1 MTFLCATMP
10 VAAMNQAPQFRHYMM
25 KNGLPSNIVHAI
37 YQDERDFIWMG
48 TDNGVSLFNGT
59 EFRNFQ
65 FEFERPNGQKDKRV
79 YEINGDG
86 KGTVYFRT
94 DNGLFSYSLHQD
106 SFKMVYPKSMCFSYA
121 NGRLLMGENGRNL
134 YCHENDSTRLLYRLP
149 DECAITSL
157 RQQGDSILIGTTR
170 KGLYLL
176 KDGKKLSHLIPEGA
190 VCDLLRDSSGRYW
203 IGFNDGHG
211 LYLLENGKL
220 ENFRHRPGDPSSLS
234 SDRVQSLCEDAEGNI
249 WIGTFN
255 GLNKLDVSTKKF
267 SSYYKSFYGLTSSSI
282 HSLLCDRQGTI
293 WAGTYYGGVNYF
305 NPAAQVYYKYGVS
318 PYEKEGLSGPVVG
331 SIVEDKNRH
340 LWIGIDGDGLCRLDL
355 RTRTFKWY
363 KHSDRVNSLS
373 HNNVKTICYDDTNDV
388 LWIGTHLG
396 GLNKLDLKTG
406 RFRTYRHRESD
417 PHSLPSD
424 IVEVIEL
431 YNDKLVLATKAGLT
445 LFDPA
450 TGTCRPLTDDEED
463 RRKSLYVKDLELD
476 GKGHLWYTRLQSG
489 VCRYDFANG
498 KVTYYQHNPTN
509 PNSLSDNNVNQIF
522 KDSKGNIWFAMD
534 ETGLDVYEQGEDCF
548 RNFNRKQNGLISNT
562 VYAVCELSP
571 DSLLIT
577 TDKGL
582 SVFDVS
588 SGHFTNYQSRQAF
601 PRFPINKKSLFKAGN
616 GEVFVGGME
625 GMLSF
630 FPDEMERRSIS
641 YRIFPYRLTVN
652 GTEINK
658 GDSTR
663 ILTEELTYVRQI
675 VLPPSC
681 TTFTLNYTSTDYLS
695 PCPNKLSYRL
705 KGFSDTW
712 MDMQGNNSVTFTNLP
727 PGKYELTVKAPNTPE
742 GLVPHN
748 RLYILIR
755 PPFWQT
761 GWAYV
766 CYLLVAGTAVWYVV
780 RSYKRRV
787 KLQESLKYEQK
798 HAEDIEQMNQAK
810 LRFFINISH
819 EFRTPLTVIITQVE
833 TLLQS
838 GIKDAAIY
846 RSVNR
851 VYKSCLMLRNLIT
864 ELLDFRKIEQGGLRL
879 KVDKHNLVN
888 EVYNC
893 YRFYQDYA
901 AEKHIAYK
909 FQKSA
914 DEIDVW
920 YDAKQLPKVINNLL
934 SNALKF
940 VIEGGGADRKVSI
953 LVKKQEHEAI
963 IEVIDNGV
971 GIRKED
977 LPHIYQR
984 FYQADSA
991 SEREGT
997 GIGLSLAKSIID
1009 LHQGTIEVHSEPG
1022 VETIFSVHL
1031 KLGNEHFKPEE
1042 LITTEARTE
1051 EKGYS
1056 QEHTPEI
1063 ESMEAEAGSEVGTQ
1077 VLPMGSDETDI
1088 PRNRVLIVEDDE
1100 LLRNTLAELFQPHF
1114 RVSMAGNGQE
1124 GWEKVQQEKPA
1135 CVVSDIVMPGMS
1147 GTELCKAIKQEP
1159 SLCHIPVVL
1168 LTAKTE
1174 RKYQLEGL
1182 KTGADDYI
1190 EKPFDA
1196 ELLLSRCNNLI
1207 NNRILIQEKFTGQSV
1222 AESCKVMAT
1231 NIMDQKFMDKAAKT
1245 VGDHLYTTG
1254 FSTDD
1259 FAREM
1264 GVSRTKLFTKLK
1276 EITGETP
1283 ADFIQSLRLNAA
1295 AKMLRENFDL
1305 NISEISDRLG
1315 FSSPKHFRKCFK
1327 EKFQQTPQDFR
1338 KGMSESHEEEDNRDN
1353 A

>member
-1 MTFLCATMP
+1 
-10 VAAMNQAPQFRHYMM
+10 
-25 KNGLPSNIVHAI
+25 
-37 YQDERDFIWMG
+37 
-48 TDNGVSLFNGT
+48 
-59 EFRNFQ
+59 
-65 FEFERPNGQKDKRV
+65 
-79 YEINGDG
+79 
-86 KGTVYFRT
+86 
-94 DNGLFSYSLHQD
+94 
-106 SFKMVYPKSMCFSYA
+106 
-121 NGRLLMGENGRNL
+121 
-134 YCHENDSTRLLYRLP
+134 
-149 DECAITSL
+149 
-157 RQQGDSILIGTTR
+157 
-170 KGLYLL
+170 
-176 KDGKKLSHLIPEGA
+176 
-190 VCDLLRDSSGRYW
+190 
-203 IGFNDGHG
+203 
-211 LYLLENGKL
+211 
-220 ENFRHRPGDPSSLS
+220 
-234 SDRVQSLCEDAEGNI
+234 
-249 WIGTFN
+249 
-255 GLNKLDVSTKKF
+255 
-267 SSYYKSFYGLTSSSI
+267 
-282 HSLLCDRQGTI
+282 
-293 WAGTYYGGVNYF
+293 
-305 NPAAQVYYKYGVS
+305 
-318 PYEKEGLSGPVVG
+318 
-331 SIVEDKNRH
+331 
-340 LWIGIDGDGLCRLDL
+340 
-355 RTRTFKWY
+355 
-363 KHSDRVNSLS
+363 
-373 HNNVKTICYDDTNDV
+373 
-388 LWIGTHLG
+388 
-396 GLNKLDLKTG
+396 
-406 RFRTYRHRESD
+406 
-417 PHSLPSD
+417 
-424 IVEVIEL
+424 
-431 YNDKLVLATKAGLT
+431 
-445 LFDPA
+445 
-450 TGTCRPLTDDEED
+450 
-463 RRKSLYVKDLELD
+463 
-476 GKGHLWYTRLQSG
+476 
-489 VCRYDFANG
+489 
-498 KVTYYQHNPTN
+498 
-509 PNSLSDNNVNQIF
+509 
-522 KDSKGNIWFAMD
+522 
-534 ETGLDVYEQGEDCF
+534 
-548 RNFNRKQNGLISNT
+548 
-562 VYAVCELSP
+562 
-571 DSLLIT
+571 
-577 TDKGL
+577 
-582 SVFDVS
+582 
-588 SGHFTNYQSRQAF
+588 
-601 PRFPINKKSLFKAGN
+601 
-616 GEVFVGGME
+616 
-625 GMLSF
+625 
-630 FPDEMERRSIS
+630 
-641 YRIFPYRLTVN
+641 
-652 GTEINK
+652 
-658 GDSTR
+658 
-663 ILTEELTYVRQI
+663 
-675 VLPPSC
+675 
-681 TTFTLNYTSTDYLS
+681 
-695 PCPNKLSYRL
+695 
-705 KGFSDTW
+705 
-712 MDMQGNNSVTFTNLP
+712 
-727 PGKYELTVKAPNTPE
+727 
-742 GLVPHN
+742 
-748 RLYILIR
+748 
-755 PPFWQT
+755 
-761 GWAYV
+761 
-766 CYLLVAGTAVWYVV
+766 
-780 RSYKRRV
+780 
-787 KLQESLKYEQK
+787 
-798 HAEDIEQMNQAK
+798 
-810 LRFFINISH
+810 
-819 EFRTPLTVIITQVE
+819 
-833 TLLQS
+833 
-838 GIKDAAIY
+838 
-846 RSVNR
+846 
-851 VYKSCLMLRNLIT
+851 MLRNLIT

-879 KVDKHNLVN
+879 KAGKHNLVN

-1022 VETIFSVHL
+1022 VETIFNVHL

-1315 FSSPKHFRKCFK
+1315 FSSPKHFRKRFK